1 MNYELVEKLPSAE
14 EYNQLR
20 QSVGWH
26 VYETDVAAASLP
38 NSLYGVC
45 AFANTEIIGMAR
57 VLGDGGLVYY
67 IQDVIVKLAYQG
79 QGIGTKMMDK
89 VMDYLRAHARNG
101 TYIGLMAA
109 KGKEPFYERYGF
121 IRRPNERLG
130 AGMIIFWKANSAQG
144 RLR

>member
-14 EYNQLR
+14 EYNRLR
-20 QSVGWH
+20 QSVSWH